1 MPEVIASIKSM
12 LTWLALPPV
21 GPVVLLLLAAWWRRS
36 ARLTWR
42 RIGMFATLLACV
54 ALWLLSSVGFAEWF
68 QRQVMAVPVPLT
80 PARIAELAQARA
92 QGDTTTAIVVLGSG
106 LRPMAPE
113 YREADLSRYGLARLR
128 YGVWLARQ
136 TGLPLGFCGGVPRT
150 VPASTP
156 SEAAIAQRILSQE
169 YGQTLRWAE
178 SESRNTRENARY
190 MAPMLTAD
198 GIRRVVLVTH
208 SWHMPRALRAFRADL
223 PAQVE
228 LLPAAMGHVAVA
240 GQGLPSDRWLP
251 SVEGLMQSRMVVREA
266 LGWLVGH

>member
-1 MPEVIASIKSM
+1 MPELIASFKSM

-36 ARLTWR
+36 ARLAWR
-42 RIGMFATLLACV
+42 RIGVIATVLACV
-54 ALWLLSSVGFAEWF
+54 ALWLLSSVGFAEWV
-68 QRQVMAVPVPLT
+68 QRRVMAVPAPLT
-80 PARIAELAQARA
+80 PDRIGELARARV

-150 VPASTP
+150 VPRTTP

-169 YGQTLRWAE
+169 YGQPLRWAE
-178 SESRNTRENARY
+178 SESRNTRENARF
-190 MAPMLTAD
+190 MTPLLLQD
-198 GIRRVVLVTH
+198 GVRRVVLVTH
-208 SWHMPRALRAFRADL
+208 SWHMPRALRAFRAEL
-223 PAQVE
+223 PPEVE
-228 LLPAAMGHVAVA
+228 LLPAAMGHVAA
-240 GQGLPSDRWLP
+240 SSEALPSDRWLP
-251 SVEGLMQSRMVVREA
+251 SVEGLLQSRMVVREG